1 MSERS
6 ERPTEVTDDGLAKI
20 TPARVEAS
28 RAVYDLVHALV
39 GSVTDDETLAEIATS
54 ARAAAARLE
63 GAPPRVRTVPNFET
77 VQALRD
83 AGEDTTFLTMG
94 DRPVAGPANPTAVR
108 VEPRWDDDG
117 VAHAEVW
124 FGPAFEAAPGRVHG
138 GMVAAVFDDILGMA
152 MARVRSPGFTGRLT
166 VHYRA
171 PVPMNQRIE
180 FTAWAEAPNG
190 RKLVVQSEARL
201 DGRLLAE
208 ADALFI
214 LVDPSHFATHADE
227 LPIRDGTSR

>member
-1 MSERS
+1 M
-6 ERPTEVTDDGLAKI
+6 TDDGLAKI
-20 TPARVEAS
+20 TPVRVDAS
-28 RAVYDLVHALV
+28 RAVSDLVHALV
-39 GSVTDDETLAEIATS
+39 GTVTDDETLAAIAAL
-54 ARAAAARLE
+54 AREATALLDD
-63 GAPPRVRTVPNFET
+63 APPRVRTVPDFGT

-117 VAHAEVW
+117 VAYADVW

-180 FTAWAEAPNG
+180 FRAWAEPADG

-214 LVDPSHFATHADE
+214 LVDPSHFATHADQ
-227 LPIRDGTSR
+227 LLIRDDASS

>member
-1 MSERS
+1 V
-6 ERPTEVTDDGLAKI
+6 TEDGLAKI
-20 TPARVEAS
+20 TPARVDAAQ
-28 RAVYDLVHALV
+28 AVYELVHALV
-39 GSVTDDETLAEIATS
+39 GTVTDDDTLHDVAQL
-54 ARAAAARLE
+54 ARDAAARFD
-63 GAPPRVRTVPNFET
+63 GAPPRIRTVPDFDT
-77 VQALRD
+77 VKALRD

-117 VAHAEVW
+117 TAHADVW

-152 MARVRSPGFTGRLT
+152 MARARSPGFTGRLT
-166 VHYRA
+166 VHFRA

-180 FTAWAEAPNG
+180 FKAWAEEPDG

-214 LVDPSHFATHADE
+214 LVDPDHFATHADR
-227 LPIRDGTSR
+227 LLTGDDG

>member
-1 MSERS
+1 VS
-6 ERPTEVTDDGLAKI
+6 GL
-20 TPARVEAS
+20 TPARVEAAQ
-28 RAVYDLVHALV
+28 AVYALVHALV
-39 GSVTDDETLAEIATS
+39 GTVTDDETLEEITTRAREAT
-54 ARAAAARLE
+54 ALLD
-63 GAPPRVRTVPNFET
+63 GAPPRVRTVPDFET
-77 VQALRD
+77 VEEMRA

-94 DRPVAGPANPTAVR
+94 DRPVAGPANPAAVR
-108 VEPRWDDDG
+108 FEPRWDDDG
-117 VAHAEVW
+117 TAYADVW

-152 MARVRSPGFTGRLT
+152 MARVRCPGFTGRLT

-180 FTAWAEAPNG
+180 FKAWAEAPDG

-214 LVDPSHFATHADE
+214 LVDPDHFATHADR
-227 LPIRDGTSR
+227 LLTGDDG

>member
-1 MSERS
+1 VSEP
-6 ERPTEVTDDGLAKI
+6 ERPYSAAI
-20 TPARVEAS
+20 TPARVDAAS
-28 RAVYDLVHALV
+28 AVYDLVHALV
-39 GSVTDDETLAEIATS
+39 GTVTDDDRLREVAQLAREAT
-54 ARAAAARLE
+54 ARFD
-63 GAPPRVRTVPNFET
+63 GAPPRVRTVPDFDTVET
-77 VQALRD
+77 MRAEGV
-83 AGEDTTFLTMG
+83 DTTFLTMG

-108 VEPRWDDDG
+108 FEPRWDDDG
-117 VAHAEVW
+117 TAWADVW

-166 VHYRA
+166 VHFRA

-180 FTAWAEAPNG
+180 FKAWGGEPEG
-190 RKLVVQSEARL
+190 RKLVVHSEARL

-214 LVDPSHFATHADE
+214 LVDRSHFETHADD
-227 LPIRDGTSR
+227 LLDRGDGRS

>member
-1 MSERS
+1 VSSEGR
-6 ERPTEVTDDGLAKI
+6 AKL
-20 TPARVEAS
+20 TPARVEAAQ
-28 RAVYDLVHALV
+28 AVSDLVHALV
-39 GSVTDDETLAEIATS
+39 GTVAEDDTLREITQL
-54 ARAAAARLE
+54 ARAAAARLD
-63 GAPPRVRTVPNFET
+63 GAPPRIRTVPDFAT
-77 VQALRD
+77 VEALRV

-108 VEPRWDDDG
+108 VEPRWDDAGTAYAD
-117 VAHAEVW
+117 VW

-138 GMVAAVFDDILGMA
+138 GMVAAVFDDVLGMA

-171 PVPMNQRIE
+171 PVPMNRRIE
-180 FTAWAEAPNG
+180 FTAWGEAPNG
-190 RKLVVQSEARL
+190 RKLVVRAEARL

-214 LVDPSHFATHADE
+214 LVEPTHFATHADE
-227 LPIRDGTSR
+227 LPVRDDRSG

>member
-1 MSERS
+1 MSDR
-6 ERPTEVTDDGLAKI
+6 TDRGLAKI
-20 TPARVEAS
+20 TPARVDAS
-28 RAVYDLVHALV
+28 QAVYDLVHALV
-39 GSVTDDETLAEIATS
+39 GTVTDDCTLAEIADL
-54 ARAAAARLE
+54 AREAAARLD
-63 GAPPRVRTVPNFET
+63 GAPPRVRTVPDFET
-77 VQALRD
+77 VKTLRD

-117 VAHAEVW
+117 VAYADVW

-152 MARVRSPGFTGRLT
+152 MARVRAPGFTGRLT

-180 FTAWAEAPNG
+180 FKAWSEEPNG

-214 LVDPSHFATHADE
+214 LVDPSHFAMHADE
-227 LPIRDGTSR
+227 LPVRDDTSG

>member
-1 MSERS
+1 MS
-6 ERPTEVTDDGLAKI
+6 DDGLAKI
-20 TPARVEAS
+20 TPARVDAAQ
-28 RAVYDLVHALV
+28 AVYDLVHALV
-39 GSVTDDETLAEIATS
+39 GTVTDDETLQEIA
-54 ARAAAARLE
+54 ARARDASTRLD
-63 GAPPRVRTVPNFET
+63 GAPERVRKVPDFDTVK
-77 VQALRD
+77 ALRD

-117 VAHAEVW
+117 VAYADVW

-152 MARVRSPGFTGRLT
+152 MARVRAPGFTGRLT

-180 FTAWAEAPNG
+180 FKAWGGEPDG

-214 LVDPSHFATHADE
+214 LVDPGHFATHADE
-227 LPIRDGTSR
+227 LPIRDDASR

>member
-1 MSERS
+1 M
-6 ERPTEVTDDGLAKI
+6 TADGLAKI
-20 TPARVEAS
+20 TPARVEAAQ
-28 RAVYDLVHALV
+28 AVYDLVHALV
-39 GSVTDDETLAEIATS
+39 GTVTDDATLSVIAELAREAT
-54 ARAAAARLE
+54 AQLD
-63 GAPPRVRTVPNFET
+63 GAGPRIRTVPDFET
-77 VQALRD
+77 VKTLRD

-108 VEPRWDDDG
+108 CEPRWDDDG
-117 VAHAEVW
+117 VAHADVW

-180 FTAWAEAPNG
+180 FRAWGEEPNG
-190 RKLVVQSEARL
+190 RKLVVHSEARL

-208 ADALFI
+208 AEALFI
-214 LVDPSHFATHADE
+214 LVDPAHFATHADD
-227 LPIRDGTSR
+227 LPVRGNERA

>member
-1 MSERS
+1 MSEKSR
-6 ERPTEVTDDGLAKI
+6 AYI
-20 TPARVEAS
+20 TPARVDAAH
-28 RAVYDLVHALV
+28 AVSDLVHALV
-39 GSVTDDETLAEIATS
+39 GTVTDDDTLREIARLAHEAT
-54 ARAAAARLE
+54 ARLD
-63 GAPPRVRTVPNFET
+63 GAPPRVRTVPDFAT

-108 VEPRWDDDG
+108 CEPRWDDDG
-117 VAHAEVW
+117 TAHADVW

-166 VHYRA
+166 VHFRA

-180 FTAWAEAPNG
+180 FKAWGGEPDG

-201 DGRLLAE
+201 EGRLLAE

-214 LVDPSHFATHADE
+214 LVDPDHFATHADD
-227 LPIRDGTSR
+227 LPARGEGSA

>member
-1 MSERS
+1 VRE
-6 ERPTEVTDDGLAKI
+6 DGLAKI
-20 TPARVEAS
+20 TPARVDAS
-28 RAVYDLVHALV
+28 EAVYDLVHALV
-39 GSVTDDETLAEIATS
+39 GTVTDDATLEEIAAL
-54 ARAAAARLE
+54 ARAAAARLD
-63 GAPPRVRTVPNFET
+63 GAPPRVRTVPDFET

-117 VAHAEVW
+117 VTYADVW

-180 FTAWAEAPNG
+180 FKAWAEAPSG

-214 LVDPSHFATHADE
+214 LVDPGHFATHADQ
-227 LPIRDGTSR
+227 LLVRDDTSS

>member
-1 MSERS
+1 MS
-6 ERPTEVTDDGLAKI
+6 DDGMAKI
-20 TPARVEAS
+20 TPARVDAAN
-28 RAVYDLVHALV
+28 AVYDLVHALV
-39 GSVTDDETLAEIATS
+39 GTVTDDATLSEIAAL
-54 ARAAAARLE
+54 AREAGDRLDGAA
-63 GAPPRVRTVPNFET
+63 PRIRTVPDFDIVKT
-77 VQALRD
+77 LRD

-117 VAHAEVW
+117 TAHADVW

-180 FTAWAEAPNG
+180 FKAWAEEPTG
-190 RKLVVQSEARL
+190 RKLVVRSDARL

-214 LVDPSHFATHADE
+214 LVDPGHFATHADE
-227 LPIRDGTSR
+227 LFVRDDASS

>member
-1 MSERS
+1 
-6 ERPTEVTDDGLAKI
+6 VNGDGLAKI
-20 TPARVEAS
+20 TPARVDAA

-39 GSVTDDETLAEIATS
+39 GTVTDDETLREIAAL
-54 ARAAAARLE
+54 AREAGTRLE
-63 GAPPRVRTVPNFET
+63 GAPPRVRTVPDFET
-77 VQALRD
+77 VKALRD

-117 VAHAEVW
+117 IAYADVW

-152 MARVRSPGFTGRLT
+152 MARVRAPGFTGRLT

-180 FTAWAEAPNG
+180 FKAWAEEPTG

-227 LPIRDGTSR
+227 LLVQDDASS

>member
-1 MSERS
+1 M
-6 ERPTEVTDDGLAKI
+6 TEDGLAKI
-20 TPARVEAS
+20 TPARVEAAQ
-28 RAVYDLVHALV
+28 AVYDLVHALV
-39 GSVTDDETLAEIATS
+39 GTVTDDETLSAIAAL
-54 ARAAAARLE
+54 ARETGALLGGAA
-63 GAPPRVRTVPNFET
+63 PRIRTVPAFET
-77 VQALRD
+77 VKALRD

-117 VAHAEVW
+117 TAHADVW

-152 MARVRSPGFTGRLT
+152 MARVRAPGFTGRLT

-180 FTAWAEAPNG
+180 FTAWGDEPDG

-208 ADALFI
+208 ADALFV
-214 LVDPSHFATHADE
+214 LVDPDHFATHADD
-227 LPIRDGTSR
+227 LPMRGDGDRG

>member
-1 MSERS
+1 MS
-6 ERPTEVTDDGLAKI
+6 GI
-20 TPARVEAS
+20 TPARVEAAQ
-28 RAVYDLVHALV
+28 AVYDLVHALV
-39 GSVTDDETLAEIATS
+39 GTVTDDETLQQITMRAHE
-54 ARAAAARLE
+54 AAALLE
-63 GAPPRVRTVPNFET
+63 GAPPRVRTVIGFET
-77 VQALRD
+77 VKALRD

-94 DRPVAGPANPTAVR
+94 DRPVAGPANPAAVR
-108 VEPRWDDDG
+108 VEPRWDEDG
-117 VAHAEVW
+117 TTRADVW

-152 MARVRSPGFTGRLT
+152 MARVRAPGFTGRLT

-180 FTAWAEAPNG
+180 FEAWGEEPDG

-208 ADALFI
+208 AEALFI
-214 LVDPSHFATHADE
+214 LVDPDHFATHADE
-227 LPIRDGTSR
+227 LPIRDDH

>member
-1 MSERS
+1 
-6 ERPTEVTDDGLAKI
+6 VTGAAEPPI
-20 TPARVEAS
+20 TPARVATS

-39 GSVTDDETLAEIATS
+39 GTVTDDDTLAAIAQL
-54 ARAAAARLE
+54 AREATAMLE
-63 GAPPRVRTVPNFET
+63 GAPPRVRSVPDFEI
-77 VQALRD
+77 VEEWRA
-83 AGEDTTFLTMG
+83 AGQDTTFLTMG

-108 VEPRWDDDG
+108 VEPRWDGDG
-117 VAHAEVW
+117 TAHADVW

-152 MARVRSPGFTGRLT
+152 MARSRSPGFTGRLT
-166 VHYRA
+166 VHFRA

-180 FTAWAEAPNG
+180 FRAWGEEADG
-190 RKLVVQSEARL
+190 RKLVVRSEARL

-214 LVDPSHFATHADE
+214 LVDRSHFETHADE
-227 LPIRDGTSR
+227 LLGQGDASV

>member
-1 MSERS
+1 MSELEPAS
-6 ERPTEVTDDGLAKI
+6 VPI
-20 TPARVEAS
+20 TPARVETS
-28 RAVYDLVHALV
+28 KAVYDLVHAMV
-39 GSVTDDETLAEIATS
+39 GTVTDDDTLRDIMQLARR
-54 ARAAAARLE
+54 ARALLD
-63 GAPPRVRTVPNFET
+63 GAPPRIRTVMDFET
-77 VQALRD
+77 VKALRD

-117 VAHAEVW
+117 VAYADVW

-152 MARVRSPGFTGRLT
+152 MARVRAPGFTGRLT

-180 FTAWAEAPNG
+180 FKAWGGEPDG

-227 LPIRDGTSR
+227 LPVRDETSR